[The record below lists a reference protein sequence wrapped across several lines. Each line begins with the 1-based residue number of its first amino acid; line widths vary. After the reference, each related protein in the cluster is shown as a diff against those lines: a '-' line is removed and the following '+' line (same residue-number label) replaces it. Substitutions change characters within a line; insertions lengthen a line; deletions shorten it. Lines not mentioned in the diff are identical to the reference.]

1 MAANLPGAS
10 RGSSTYK
17 FEGEEIASL
26 AVSPQLVRWGE
37 LDEEHVDFLAA
48 DIAKRGQ
55 QAPGLVRKRA
65 DGQPELI
72 AGRHRR
78 AAVQLINADP
88 SLYGLPGPIPFIAV
102 YRELGD
108 EDAIRA
114 SFAENTGKPLTVM
127 DLAHAATRFSAFEWP
142 NDKIASIISTP
153 WHKVTPARVSQ
164 LKAYIRLP
172 YRVQSLL
179 HRSTIP
185 ESCARA
191 MLVMGLDG
199 EAMEEMA
206 GQIERGEMRP
216 GEVVAL
222 AGKKQREK
230 GKRARRSIKDVR
242 ELCERVGTG
251 KALDFL
257 SWLDGELKGDE
268 GVERIFADGDE
279 DESDVLGE
287 ED

>member
-17 FEGEEIASL
+17 FEGDEIASL
-26 AVSPQLVRWGE
+26 AVSPQLVRWGD
-37 LDEEHVDFLAA
+37 LDDDHVEFLAH
-48 DIAKRGQ
+48 DIAARGQ
-55 QAPGLVRKRA
+55 QAPVNVRKRA
-65 DGQPELI
+65 DGLPEMY

-78 AAVQLINADP
+78 EAVLRINSDP
-88 SLYGLPGPIPFIAV
+88 GKYGVPGPVPLIAV
-102 YRELGD
+102 YRELS
-108 EDAIRA
+108 EEAAIRA

-127 DLAHAATRFSAFEWP
+127 DLAHAATRFSAFDWP

-164 LKAYIRLP
+164 LKSYIRLP
-172 YRVQSLL
+172 HKVQSLL
-179 HRSTIP
+179 HRGVIP

-191 MLVMGLDG
+191 MLQVGLDG

-206 GQIERGEMRP
+206 GQIERGEMKP

-222 AGKKQREK
+222 AASEKRKK

-242 ELCERVGTG
+242 ELLERVGTD
-251 KALDFL
+251 KAIHFL
-257 SWLDGELKGDE
+257 AWLDGDLRGDE
-268 GVERIFADGDE
+268 EVEKIFEDDHVGMAGD
-279 DESDVLGE
+279 DL
-287 ED
+287 